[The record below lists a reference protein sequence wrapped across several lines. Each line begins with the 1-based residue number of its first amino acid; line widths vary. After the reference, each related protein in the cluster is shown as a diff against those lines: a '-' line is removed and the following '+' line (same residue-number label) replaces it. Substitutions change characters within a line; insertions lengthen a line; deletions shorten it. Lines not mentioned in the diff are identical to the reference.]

1 MEKQV
6 HFKCMLHIESPAPGR
21 CREIAVV
28 EHADYFEL
36 LIFEGALLHSDQ
48 LTVVQPHWQSVS
60 FPPTRDAGCAAAGEE
75 KRRSL
80 AAGWILVR
88 SAEC

>member
-6 HFKCMLHIESPAPGR
+6 HFKCMLHKESPAPGR

-48 LTVVQPHWQSVS
+48 LTVEQPHWQSVS
-60 FPPTRDAGCAAAGEE
+60 FPPTRDA
-75 KRRSL
+75 
-80 AAGWILVR
+80 V
-88 SAEC
+88 